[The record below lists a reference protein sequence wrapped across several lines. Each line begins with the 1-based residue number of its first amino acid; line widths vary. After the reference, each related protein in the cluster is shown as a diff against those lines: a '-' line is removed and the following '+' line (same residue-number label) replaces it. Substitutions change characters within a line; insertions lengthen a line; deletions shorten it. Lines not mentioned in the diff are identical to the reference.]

1 VKLRRES
8 LVWRLMMPPG
18 FDEENSAAVAGG
30 IYAIGWTLL
39 LIATPLLLA
48 FAWVVPV
55 IAAPTLRIAIGLD
68 VIAAGALAMT
78 HYRRINAASLWLAV
92 TSWLLFSWT
101 VWTTGGLR
109 SSAIVSLFVIV
120 MLAGAVQNW
129 RWGAVAAAAGIVTVG
144 VMAWGSAS
152 GALPA
157 TAPKTDLAIG
167 ASYSAY
173 FVALGVLQGFLAA
186 SVKRTRDRADREAR
200 QRRAAERRL
209 LDVVD
214 NAPFGAFVSESTP
227 AGHLIVVHTNRAASE
242 VLGMDATEFIGESVG
257 HALWALSGDDVVVRF
272 EEIARTG
279 GNYDA
284 DSVPFHVGSRRG
296 TLEMH
301 AFQIAE
307 GSMAVFFSDVTER
320 RRTEVQIHRMAFHDE
335 LTKLPNRKL
344 LLDRLGVALASAQRR
359 GTHVALLFLD
369 LDDFKLV
376 NDRYGHGLG
385 DELLVAVAERLTSCA
400 RATDTVARFGGDE
413 FTILA
418 PDLADERQVPIVA
431 EKFAAAFG
439 RPFAV
444 GERSISVTASI
455 GVSVAD
461 GADDDPAAL
470 LERADSAM
478 YRVKR
483 AGRNSYRIS

>member
-1 VKLRRES
+1 
-8 LVWRLMMPPG
+8 M
-18 FDEENSAAVAGG
+18 
-30 IYAIGWTLL
+30 
-39 LIATPLLLA
+39 
-48 FAWVVPV
+48 
-55 IAAPTLRIAIGLD
+55 
-68 VIAAGALAMT
+68 IAAGALALA
-78 HYRRINAASLWLAV
+78 HYRRINAASLWLGV
-92 TSWLLFSWT
+92 TCWLLFSWT
-101 VWTTGGLR
+101 AWTTGGLR
-109 SSAIVSLFVIV
+109 SSAVVSLFVIV
-120 MLAGAVQNW
+120 ILAGAVQDW
-129 RWGAVAAAAGIVTVG
+129 RWGAVTAAMGVATVG

-152 GALPA
+152 GVLPPSP
-157 TAPKTDLAIG
+157 PKTDLAIA

-186 SVKRTRDRADREAR
+186 SVRRTRDRAERETH

-209 LDVVD
+209 LDMVD

-227 AGHLIVVHTNRAASE
+227 AGHLIVVHTNHAASE
-242 VLGMDATEFIGESVG
+242 LLGMDATEFIGESVG
-257 HALWALSGDDVVVRF
+257 HALWALSGDDVVARF

-296 TLEMH
+296 ALEMH

-320 RRTEVQIHRMAFHDE
+320 RRTEVQIHRMAFHDA

-344 LLDRLGVALASAQRR
+344 LLDRLGVALASARRR
-359 GTHVALLFLD
+359 GTQVALLFLD

-376 NDRYGHGLG
+376 NDRHGHGLG

-400 RATDTVARFGGDE
+400 RATDTVARLGGDE
-413 FTILA
+413 FTIVV

-431 EKFAAAFG
+431 EKFAAAFAD
-439 RPFAV
+439 PFAI
-444 GERSISVTASI
+444 GTRTISVTASI
-455 GVSVAD
+455 GVSVTD
-461 GADDDPAAL
+461 GSADDPATL

-483 AGRNSYRIS
+483 TGRNSYRIS